1 MDNQASAD
9 AGAGAGAATRG
20 TTGGTGVN
28 TSQPQ
33 FPAHEN
39 PRVWL
44 FSSGDS
50 PIGISLARQI
60 LAHGD
65 YVVCGRCPVDS
76 ERENPRLAAFE
87 SFLEAL
93 DSVEAGKDATGLR
106 ERFDVVNLDIRIMSD
121 CQAAIAS
128 TINKYGRIDI
138 ILCCTSQAVIGSVE
152 ELATSERARMLLKDQ
167 FETNYFGP
175 VNLIKSALPQMRAQ
189 RSGHLMVL
197 GGITGHIGTPGLGVY
212 CAAEWALDGYCDSLA
227 YEVAPFNIRI
237 TILQSSV
244 EVGVL
249 SNLITSVPPLNAYS
263 PAQNHAPLFR
273 GIMNSVL
280 SHIPGVS
287 GYGRSLY
294 LSPTQ
299 ASISSPGSVKQEPAA
314 KDNNEP
320 LSSPSGVSLYP
331 PLGSEH
337 LEMLM
342 AETMYAITAIG
353 GHENPPARHIV
364 GAESVACVKEKLKT
378 VSEELEDFIECSC
391 AVDINSTETPS
402 RVMGDE
408 TVAQTEA

>member
-1 MDNQASAD
+1 MENNLAGTGAPPAPSAAATASA
-9 AGAGAGAATRG
+9 AGQ
-20 TTGGTGVN
+20 
-28 TSQPQ
+28 SQ

-65 YVVCGRCPVDS
+65 YVVCGRCPADS
-76 ERENPRLAAFE
+76 ERENPRVTAFE
-87 SFLEAL
+87 NFLEELENAEPGQEI
-93 DSVEAGKDATGLR
+93 SGWK

-138 ILCCTSQAVIGSVE
+138 VLCCTSQAVIGSVE

-175 VNLIKSALPQMRAQ
+175 VNLIKSALPQMRLQ

-197 GGITGHIGTPGLGVY
+197 GGITGRIGTPGLGVY

-244 EVGVL
+244 EIGVL
-249 SNLITSVPPLNAYS
+249 SNLITSVPPLDAYN

-273 GIMNSVL
+273 RIMNSVL
-280 SHIPGVS
+280 SQLPGFS
-287 GYGRSLY
+287 GYARSAHFPP
-294 LSPTQ
+294 STQ
-299 ASISSPGSVKQEPAA
+299 APLSSPGSVKQEST
-314 KDNNEP
+314 KENDEP
-320 LSSPSGVSLYP
+320 LSAPSGVSLYP

-342 AETMYAITAIG
+342 GETMYAVTAIG

-391 AVDINSTETPS
+391 AVDINSTENPS
-402 RVMGDE
+402 RVTSDE
-408 TVAQTEA
+408 VVVQPET

>member
-1 MDNQASAD
+1 MDNQAGTG
-9 AGAGAGAATRG
+9 AGAGAGQ
-20 TTGGTGVN
+20 
-28 TSQPQ
+28 SQ

-44 FSSGDS
+44 LSSGDS
-50 PIGISLARQI
+50 PIGISLTRQI

-65 YVVCGRCPVDS
+65 YVVCGRSPVDS
-76 ERENPRLAAFE
+76 ERENPRLVAFE
-87 SFLEAL
+87 RLLEDL
-93 DSVEAGKDATGLR
+93 DNAETGKDTSGWK
-106 ERFDVVNLDIRIMSD
+106 ERLEVISLDIRVMSD

-128 TINKYGRIDI
+128 TIGKFGRIDI
-138 ILCCTSQAVIGSVE
+138 ILCCTSQTVIGSVE

-175 VNLIKSALPQMRAQ
+175 VNLIKSALPQMRLQ

-244 EVGVL
+244 EIGVL
-249 SNLITSVPPLNAYS
+249 SNLITSVPPLAAYS

-280 SHIPGVS
+280 SQLPGVS
-287 GYGRSLY
+287 GYGRSPL
-294 LSPTQ
+294 LSPASQ
-299 ASISSPGSVKQEPAA
+299 ASTSSPGSVKREPA
-314 KDNNEP
+314 KENNEHSLP
-320 LSSPSGVSLYP
+320 LSSPAGVSLYP

-391 AVDINSTETPS
+391 AVDINSTESPA
-402 RVMGDE
+402 RVTSDE
-408 TVAQTEA
+408 TVPQAEA

>member
-1 MDNQASAD
+1 MENNLAGTGAPPAPSA
-9 AGAGAGAATRG
+9 AATASSAG
-20 TTGGTGVN
+20 Q
-28 TSQPQ
+28 SQ

-65 YVVCGRCPVDS
+65 YVVCGRCPADS
-76 ERENPRLAAFE
+76 ERENPRVTAFE
-87 SFLEAL
+87 DFLEEL
-93 DSVEAGKDATGLR
+93 DNAEPGQETSGWK

-138 ILCCTSQAVIGSVE
+138 VLCCTSQAVIGSVE

-175 VNLIKSALPQMRAQ
+175 VNLIKSALPQMRLQ

-212 CAAEWALDGYCDSLA
+212 CAAEWALDGYCDSRA

-244 EVGVL
+244 EIGVL
-249 SNLITSVPPLNAYS
+249 SNLITSVPPLDAYN

-273 GIMNSVL
+273 RIMNSVL
-280 SHIPGVS
+280 SQLPGFS
-287 GYGRSLY
+287 GYARSAHFPP
-294 LSPTQ
+294 STQ
-299 ASISSPGSVKQEPAA
+299 APLSSPGSVKQEYT
-314 KDNNEP
+314 KDNDEP
-320 LSSPSGVSLYP
+320 LSASSGVSLYP

-342 AETMYAITAIG
+342 GETMYAVTAIG

-391 AVDINSTETPS
+391 AVDINSTENPS
-402 RVMGDE
+402 RVTSDE
-408 TVAQTEA
+408 VVVQSET

>member
-1 MDNQASAD
+1 MENNVAGTGAPPAPSAAATASA
-9 AGAGAGAATRG
+9 AGQ
-20 TTGGTGVN
+20 
-28 TSQPQ
+28 SQ

-65 YVVCGRCPVDS
+65 YVVCGRCPADS
-76 ERENPRLAAFE
+76 ERENPRVTAFE
-87 SFLEAL
+87 NFLEEL
-93 DSVEAGKDATGLR
+93 DNAELGQETSGWK

-138 ILCCTSQAVIGSVE
+138 VLCCTSQAVIGSVE

-175 VNLIKSALPQMRAQ
+175 VNLIKSALPQMRLQ

-244 EVGVL
+244 EIGVL
-249 SNLITSVPPLNAYS
+249 SNLITSVPPLDAYN

-273 GIMNSVL
+273 RIMNSVL
-280 SHIPGVS
+280 SQLPGFS
-287 GYGRSLY
+287 GYARSAHFPP
-294 LSPTQ
+294 STQ
-299 ASISSPGSVKQEPAA
+299 ASLSSPGSVKQEYTREN
-314 KDNNEP
+314 DEP
-320 LSSPSGVSLYP
+320 LSAPSGVSLYP

-342 AETMYAITAIG
+342 GETMYAVTAIG

-378 VSEELEDFIECSC
+378 VSEELEDFIEGSC
-391 AVDINSTETPS
+391 AVDINSTENPS
-402 RVMGDE
+402 RVTSDE
-408 TVAQTEA
+408 VVVQSET